1 MSLTN
6 LTASSGKKNL
16 GRIDEGTF
24 PARIVQIIDLGVQED
39 EYLGERK
46 VGHKVFI
53 NFEFPTELVTVGD
66 EDKPRWLGKEYTVSL
81 HEKATLTKLIAA
93 ADPEGKATSKGRNM
107 KGLLGL
113 PLMVSIGSTEKGN
126 PKISNVARLMK
137 GLTVGELVNKSI
149 FFDMDDGDVEQFNK
163 LPQWMQDKIKGGLD
177 FNDTGLAKA
186 LVGVDKVEYEATTAP
201 IEDMVSDSPY

>member
-6 LTASSGKKNL
+6 LAASSGKKNL

-24 PARIVQIIDLGVQED
+24 PARIVQIIDLGIQED

-81 HEKATLTKLIAA
+81 HEKAALTKLVAA

-113 PLMVSIGSTEKGN
+113 PLMVSIGSTDKGN

-137 GLTVGELVNKSI
+137 GLAVGELVNKSI
-149 FFDMDDGDVEQFNK
+149 FFDMDEGDVEQFNK

-177 FNDTGLAKA
+177 FKDTMLAKA
-186 LVGVDKVEYEATTAP
+186 LNGNTQHVVTYVNGEYTE
-201 IEDMVSDSPY
+201 DSPY

>member
-24 PARIVQIIDLGVQED
+24 PARIVQIIDLGIQED

-81 HEKATLTKLIAA
+81 HEKATLTKLVAS

-113 PLMVSIGSTEKGN
+113 PLMVSIGSTEKGK

-177 FNDTGLAKA
+177 FEDTMLAKA
-186 LVGVDKVEYEATTAP
+186 LNGNYNVAETYGA
-201 IEDMVSDSPY
+201 IEDMEDLPY